1 MQGQCIDLRKDK
13 PKRRSDWCMGFLCC
27 AGNMKNTGSSD
38 VWRNDRGQ
46 CRFCQRTTFDDIWY
60 LTDVGHGSDMWYTF
74 RQKTIF
80 ELGSGYLRGK
90 NFDELKHCPRKYNT
104 GLTDSSVELFW

>member
-1 MQGQCIDLRKDK
+1 MHGFFCVVQEIWRTQAAQTFGETTEDSADFVNGQHLII
-13 PKRRSDWCMGFLCC
+13 S
-27 AGNMKNTGSSD
+27 
-38 VWRNDRGQ
+38 
-46 CRFCQRTTFDDIWY
+46 DDIWY

-90 NFDELKHCPRKYNT
+90 NVDELKHCPRKYNT